1 MAGDV
6 RDGLQL
12 FAPLP
17 VAAAGGHVI
26 GKRRIAQNMALGGF
40 QQDQHRLIKIV
51 LRVPL
56 THRFH
61 LRHQRGEA
69 VFQQARVV
77 DDDMSLAFIGLVD
90 AKNLRADGGLH
101 FIGHLGVDEV
111 LHRAIFPVGEQ
122 HFAVDALIFFA
133 DVEAVLR
140 AGRELVQLL
149 EQPVGIHLRRHDPG
163 ARLDRT
169 VTGNQFIITNR
180 NLHMIEDPCGR
191 FRPADHH
198 RLPLGLFMAGGVEQ
212 RSLEGDFA
220 RVGEQTIF

>member
-111 LHRAIFPVGEQ
+111 LHRSIFPVGEQ

-133 DVEAVLR
+133 D
-140 AGRELVQLL
+140 
-149 EQPVGIHLRRHDPG
+149 
-163 ARLDRT
+163 
-169 VTGNQFIITNR
+169 
-180 NLHMIEDPCGR
+180 DPCGR